1 MDVSIRRAKLLKIIR
16 CWIFQTLTSVSD
28 LLLGFT
34 EREGLSEAGWY
45 LHWEEEIIGKE
56 DQDGIHCLHISSFK
70 EQYD

>member
-1 MDVSIRRAKLLKIIR
+1 
-16 CWIFQTLTSVSD
+16 LTSVSD